1 MPTID
6 IALPFYGD
14 VAYLKLAVA
23 SILGQTDQQW
33 RLLVSDDGYPDPH
46 VREWFA
52 SLADERIVYTRNE
65 SNLGA
70 NENFRKCLEMVT
82 ADFVVV
88 MGADDVMHS
97 HYVASMRAQLAVN
110 VDVAIIQPR
119 VRIID
124 GDGLVISP
132 LADRI
137 KDRIRPAAGQHSGE
151 HLCAGL
157 MTGNWLYFPAVMWRT
172 ADVKAVGFRDGLN
185 VAQDLG
191 LAIDVLKRGKSL
203 LVTDEV
209 LFDYRRHAGGDS
221 TVRALSGN
229 RFIEERAFFTQL
241 SSEFESLDWSKAARA
256 ARRHITSRLN
266 AASLLPASIRNRKG
280 TVELL
285 KHLVL

>member
-1 MPTID
+1 LPTID

-14 VAYLKLAVA
+14 VAYLKLAVG
-23 SILGQTDQQW
+23 SIRSQTDPQW

-52 SLADERIVYTRNE
+52 SLADDRIVYTRND

-70 NENFRKCLEMVT
+70 NGNFRKCLEMVT
-82 ADFVVV
+82 AEYVVV
-88 MGADDVMHS
+88 MGADDVMHPDYVS
-97 HYVASMRAQLAVN
+97 VVRHYLSSDAN
-110 VDVAIIQPR
+110 VAIVQPQ

-124 GDGLVISP
+124 GHGKVIKP

-137 KDRIRPAAGQHSGE
+137 KARIRPASGRHSGE
-151 HLCAGL
+151 EICTGL

-191 LAIDVLKRGKSL
+191 LAIDVLKRGEAL
-203 LVTDEV
+203 LVIDEV
-209 LFDYRRHAGGDS
+209 LLDYRRHAGGDS

-229 RFIEERAFFTQL
+229 RFIEERAFFNQL
-241 SSEFESLDWSKAARA
+241 SSEFESLGWSRAARA

-266 AASLLPASIRNRKG
+266 AASLLPASIRKRKG
-280 TVELL
+280 TGELL
-285 KHLVL
+285 KHLVR